1 MRMTR
6 ETTDTGHTFES
17 AYWTGDIFDVE
28 RELKNLDTLE
38 RRWENKDVEY
48 ESVSDFAELL
58 K

>member
-1 MRMTR
+1 MTR
-6 ETTDTGHTFES
+6 ETTDTGHTCES

>member
-1 MRMTR
+1 MTR

-17 AYWTGDIFDVE
+17 AYWTGDLFDVE